1 MTNHSVMT
9 EKKCLPGH
17 QREQSLVHYN
27 IFINKLEY
35 RVSSILKKLV
45 DDAKCAGVESRLR
58 LNYNSMNKELLKEIF
73 SLFNVQ
79 HNRWIQEIQQRN
91 NLRNIKSS
99 EE

>member
-45 DDAKCAGVESRLR
+45 DDAKCAGDVKE
-58 LNYNSMNKELLKEIF
+58 MNQDLDLI
-73 SLFNVQ
+73 
-79 HNRWIQEIQQRN
+79 ITA
-91 NLRNIKSS
+91 
-99 EE
+99 